1 MVRLGPA
8 GVRSIAVGR
17 SSIAVRIA
25 APAFKECPRMKFRHT
40 LLVAA
45 ALVAAP
51 LAAALAAKDDPGRT
65 LSHDKALDA
74 AVHGAWRTDK
84 DKARDVYRHPVESL
98 TFWGLKPGMTILEVQ
113 PGGGWW
119 TEILAPY
126 AKLTGGHYSST
137 ASDLAN
143 PELSERSR
151 KGRADWEARLGSKPD
166 LYGKVG
172 FVNWGPK
179 SAPLPANTFDFIL
192 TARSV
197 HNWMSVP
204 GWPEKAFKDFY
215 GALKPGG
222 ILAVEE
228 HRANPGPQDP
238 KAESGYVTE
247 KYVIEQAEKAGFKLA
262 GRSEINANPKDTKD
276 HPFGVWT
283 LPPTLTSTP
292 EGSDK
297 PADPAFD
304 HSKYVAI
311 GESDRM
317 TLKFVKK

>member
-1 MVRLGPA
+1 
-8 GVRSIAVGR
+8 
-17 SSIAVRIA
+17 
-25 APAFKECPRMKFRHT
+25 MKLNH
-40 LLVAA
+40 LIV
-45 ALVAAP
+45 
-51 LAAALAAKDDPGRT
+51 LAAACASVSFTATGAPTDDAGHPIVA
-65 LSHDKALDA
+65 DKALYA
-74 AVHGAWRTDK
+74 AVHGDWRTEK
-84 DKARDVYRHPVESL
+84 DKARDAYRHPVDSL

-126 AKLTGGHYSST
+126 AKLTGGKYYST
-137 ASDLAN
+137 AADLPN

-151 KGRADWEARLGSKPD
+151 KGRADFAARWAAKPD
-166 LYGKVG
+166 LYGTVDL
-172 FVNWGPK
+172 VNWGPK

-197 HNWMSVP
+197 HNWMGTP
-204 GWPEKAFKDFY
+204 GWVEKVFKDFH

-228 HRANPGPQDP
+228 HRANPGSPLSMF
-238 KAESGYVTE
+238 ENGYVTE
-247 KYVIEQAEKAGFKLA
+247 AYVIEQAEKAGFKFV

-283 LPPTLTSTP
+283 LPPTLTSVP
-292 EGSDK
+292 EESDK
-297 PADPAFD
+297 PADPNFD

-317 TLKFVKK
+317 TLKFVKR